1 MGKGQRTKNAT
12 ANATTFTAK
21 KEEKKGKL
29 KGVLIGVAIAV
40 VLLALVALTVFNMSQ
55 DQGWF
60 EGNEVVMNTENY
72 SVNQGMFSYF
82 FNQSFMNIF
91 NCTDI

>member
-1 MGKGQRTKNAT
+1 MGKGQRAKKA
-12 ANATTFTAK
+12 AAATTFTAK

-29 KGVLIGVAIAV
+29 KGVLIGAAIAV
-40 VLLALVALTVFNMSQ
+40 VLLILVGLTVFNMSQ

-60 EGNEVVMNTENY
+60 RGNEVVMSTENY

-82 FNQSFMNIF
+82 
-91 NCTDI
+91 